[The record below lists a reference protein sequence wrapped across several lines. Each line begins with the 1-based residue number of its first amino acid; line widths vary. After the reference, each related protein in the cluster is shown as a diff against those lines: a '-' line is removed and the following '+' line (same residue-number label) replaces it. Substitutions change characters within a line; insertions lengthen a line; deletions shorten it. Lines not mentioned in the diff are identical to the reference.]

1 MKDGHWGF
9 GLHGCSNLDVGQLSG
24 MSWGSLM
31 QQYAT
36 ILFWKLQKSK
46 GRAYTRSMFI
56 SCCNLY
62 QFHWFR
68 GVCRNVLEIHRDTCD
83 AWEATWTARSSVG
96 ICRCTST
103 SGVTVV
109 DVVDGVTPDAIM
121 KLSSP
126 GASTTAHSHDLPWRV
141 WSLAFHIPKM

>member
-1 MKDGHWGF
+1 M
-9 GLHGCSNLDVGQLSG
+9 
-24 MSWGSLM
+24 
-31 QQYAT
+31 
-36 ILFWKLQKSK
+36 
-46 GRAYTRSMFI
+46 
-56 SCCNLY
+56 
-62 QFHWFR
+62 
-68 GVCRNVLEIHRDTCD
+68 LEIHRDTCD

-126 GASTTAHSHDLPWRV
+126 GASTTAHSHDLP
-141 WSLAFHIPKM
+141 